1 MCGKPQS
8 AVFLVSASPHPCP
21 HPGQKLASSSSVG
34 FCSPC
39 RTYVQGSVTICS
51 VRHLSWGICRVQG
64 GVLVLRS
71 KKSRS
76 RTPIPFRRIP
86 CILGL
91 LLGAVR
97 RHCFPETSPYVGRWS
112 AGAERPGQSQCS
124 SPKAW
129 VAGQRGLGR
138 EAGRCRGVVAQVATP
153 APLSLA
159 VSAGAGG
166 QGQALAPGPAP
177 ALPALA
183 LISWS
188 GRLPE
193 SPARLLATPLPPAPL
208 SHMGLEV
215 PRDGMSWWGKVS
227 SSRSPWFSYR
237 RPRQAVTLGFLSSPE
252 SLGANPELTWKHPA
266 SEWAACREGG
276 ASAMGWS
283 WSVAG
288 RWGLTVSLSC
298 S

>member
-1 MCGKPQS
+1 MHSGPVAGCCVP
-8 AVFLVSASPHPCP
+8 
-21 HPGQKLASSSSVG
+21 
-34 FCSPC
+34 
-39 RTYVQGSVTICS
+39 T
-51 VRHLSWGICRVQG
+51 VRQ
-64 GVLVLRS
+64 
-71 KKSRS
+71 
-76 RTPIPFRRIP
+76 
-86 CILGL
+86 
-91 LLGAVR
+91 
-97 RHCFPETSPYVGRWS
+97 HCFPEASPYAGRRS
-112 AGAERPGQSQCS
+112 AGAERPRQSQCS

-129 VAGQRGLGR
+129 VAGQRRLGR
-138 EAGRCRGVVAQVATP
+138 EAGRCRGLVARVTAP
-153 APLSLA
+153 APLRLA

-166 QGQALAPGPAP
+166 QGQALVPGPAP

-193 SPARLLATPLPPAPL
+193 SPARLLATPLSPAPL

-215 PRDGMSWWGKVS
+215 PGDGMSRWGKVS

-237 RPRQAVTLGFLSSPE
+237 RPRRAVTLGFLSSPA

-276 ASAMGWS
+276 TSPMGWS

-298 S
+298 SQPCQPTRGRTRGPVWLGVSNVVVKL